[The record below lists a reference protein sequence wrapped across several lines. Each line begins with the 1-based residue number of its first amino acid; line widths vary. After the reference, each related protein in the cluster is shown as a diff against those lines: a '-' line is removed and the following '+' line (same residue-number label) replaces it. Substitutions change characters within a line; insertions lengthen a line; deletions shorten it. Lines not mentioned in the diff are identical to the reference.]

1 VKGMLGLLERAGL
14 VRREGDFDV
23 DLASSEGEQ
32 VLPAVDDTVDVP
44 LETTTSVSL
53 DQIYSNAQIALSP
66 YPAERLLRLIEGLK
80 AMDDATR
87 LQTIQAID
95 AADDT
100 WSIED
105 PVRDAAAKM
114 SAIEAHAAALR
125 SSVARAERDTQ
136 ERLEALRKNQE
147 TSIAEIRRQITE
159 LEGLLAREV
168 ARGAQDA
175 ASIEAAYQTQRDAV
189 ARDLGSLAQAAD
201 QFKALVAQFNA
212 VIPTK

>member
-1 VKGMLGLLERAGL
+1 MLGLLERAGL
-14 VRREGDFDV
+14 VRREGDIDV
-23 DLASSEGEQ
+23 DLVSAEGDP
-32 VLPAVDDTVDVP
+32 VIPAVDDTVQVP
-44 LETTTSVSL
+44 LEATTNVSL

-66 YPAERLLRLIEGLK
+66 YPAERLLRLIDGLK
-80 AMDDATR
+80 AMDEATR

-114 SAIEAHAAALR
+114 SAIEAHTAALR

-136 ERLEALRKNQE
+136 ARLEALRKNQE
-147 TSIAEIRRQITE
+147 ASIAEIRRQITE
-159 LEGLLAREV
+159 LEALLEREV
-168 ARGAQDA
+168 ARGAQEA
-175 ASIEAAYQTQRDAV
+175 ASIEAVYQAQRDTV
-189 ARDLGSLAQAAD
+189 ARELGSLAEVAD
-201 QFKALVAQFNA
+201 QFRALVAQFNP

>member
-1 VKGMLGLLERAGL
+1 MLGLLERAGL
-14 VRREGDFDV
+14 VRREDGLDAG
-23 DLASSEGEQ
+23 LASVEAELAESAAED
-32 VLPAVDDTVDVP
+32 AVQVP
-44 LETTTSVSL
+44 LEAAPGVSL
-53 DQIYSNAQIALSP
+53 DQIYANARIAPSP
-66 YPAERLLRLIEGLK
+66 YPAERLLRLIDGLK

-114 SAIEAHAAALR
+114 SAIEAHAGALR
-125 SSVARAERDTQ
+125 SSVAQAERDTQ
-136 ERLEALRKNQE
+136 ARLEALRKNQE
-147 TSIAEIRRQITE
+147 ASIAEIRRQITE

-168 ARGAQDA
+168 ARGAQEA
-175 ASIEAAYQTQRDAV
+175 ASIEAGYQTQRDAA
-189 ARDLGSLAQAAD
+189 ARDIGALAQVAD